1 MLTVQNMYDAI
12 ASAIQRANK
21 ENNVA
26 DLMELQQLAGYLMR
40 PADAVGDKATEK
52 QFRIL
57 AAHAANHREAI
68 MKRRDDE

>member
-1 MLTVQNMYDAI
+1 MLTIQNMHDAI
-12 ASAIQRANK
+12 NTAIERARRD
-21 ENNVA
+21 ENVA

-57 AAHAANHREAI
+57 AAHAANYREDI
-68 MKRRDDE
+68 MKQRGDE